1 MPDVRPSTK
10 RGIFLFLVA
19 LAIAIPAFVLM
30 RQRNA
35 PAPSPAATRNADG
48 SRSISP
54 ELAAQLAAIEQ
65 RELKI
70 AETVWAKELLA
81 QECGR
86 TFEAFWDSVIAAS
99 NKLDVVASFSFGE
112 IILGNWNSTNRLP
125 HGIQSR
131 ESSGTGPALSAI
143 EWMNFVTDSAAAG
156 WKLMQTEF
164 RHNRFDT
171 TADDQPRQSRFYFSA
186 HLTNGLLSR
195 AVVEGDLIVD
205 WASRSAG
212 DEFIPIKRIDA
223 SGLSIKMRDGEPL
236 FKLIL
241 AQQIKPPEHSQ
252 SIDPLIVHDVDGDGF
267 PEIILVAKNL
277 IFRRTGVDRYEAAS
291 LFRHPPDTIY
301 TAILGDFDGDGI
313 ADLLCHK
320 FRALVLMRGSVQGT
334 FEEPERIVWKAPAD
348 VNYPMVMTCGDMDQD
363 GDLDVFLGQYKDPYE
378 GGSVPTPFH
387 NANDGNPSYLFVNDG
402 HGNLTDATA
411 TSGLARKRWRR
422 CYSSSFVD
430 LDDDGHLDL
439 VVVSDFAGLDLYRND
454 GKGYFT
460 DVTDKWVN
468 EPHAFG
474 MGHGL
479 ADFNA
484 DGILDLLMIGMTSP
498 TVERLDHLQLWRPES
513 TEDRTMRSRMAAGN
527 RLYFGRSSGGFDL
540 PVAHLTINRSGWS
553 WGCGAFDFDNDG
565 FPDVFIANGLESRQ
579 TVRDY
584 EAEFWLHDQFV
595 GTSRDDPASYL
606 YFTTKFTRTR
616 GRGMSYG
623 GYEKNRFYINQAGRS
638 FLEAGH
644 LSGLAIE
651 QDSRNVVSE
660 DVDADG
666 RPDLIVTSFETWPEA
681 RQTLRVYKNTSA
693 QLNNWIGFRFRND
706 RPGRSS
712 IGAQVRI
719 QYAGR
724 QAVRQI
730 VAGDSY
736 RSQHSTSLHFGLGD
750 ANRVTMVEIRWADGR
765 SLAIRDPEV
774 NQSHLI
780 QRSSEAPGNH

>member
-1 MPDVRPSTK
+1 
-10 RGIFLFLVA
+10 
-19 LAIAIPAFVLM
+19 M
-30 RQRNA
+30 RLRHA
-35 PAPSPAATRNADG
+35 PTPSPATTRNADS
-48 SRSISP
+48 SRFISP

-70 AETVWAKELLA
+70 AGTVWAKELLA

-86 TFEAFWDSVIAAS
+86 TFEAFWDSLIAAS
-99 NKLDVVASFSFGE
+99 NKLDVVASFPFGE

-131 ESSGTGPALSAI
+131 EFSGVGPALSAR
-143 EWMNFVTDSAAAG
+143 EWKKLVADSAAAG

-171 TADDQPRQSRFYFSA
+171 TPDGQARQSRFYFSA
-186 HLTNGLLSR
+186 HLTNDVLSR
-195 AVVEGDLIVD
+195 AVIEGDLVVD
-205 WASRSAG
+205 WATKSAG
-212 DEFIPIKRIDA
+212 DEFTPIKRIDA
-223 SGLSIKMRDGEPL
+223 SGLSIKTRQGEPP

-252 SIDPLIVHDVDGDGF
+252 SIDPLIVQDLDGDGF
-267 PEIILVAKNL
+267 SEIILVAKNL
-277 IFRRTGVDRYEAAS
+277 ILRRTAVDRYEATP

-301 TAILGDFDGDGI
+301 TAVLGDFDGDGI

-320 FRALVLMRGSVQGT
+320 FQALVLMKGSAQGT
-334 FEEPERIVWKAPAD
+334 FDELERIVWKAPAD
-348 VNYPMVMTCGDMDQD
+348 VKYPMVLTCGDIDHD

-378 GGSVPTPFH
+378 GGSIPTPFH
-387 NANDGNPSYLFVNDG
+387 NANDGNPSYLLVNDG
-402 HGNLTDATA
+402 HGNLTEATEA
-411 TSGLARKRWRR
+411 AGLARKRWRR

-439 VVVSDFAGLDLYRND
+439 VVVSDFAGLDIYRND
-454 GKGYFT
+454 GKGRFT

-474 MGHGL
+474 MAHSL

-484 DGILDLLMIGMTSP
+484 DGRLDLLMIGMTSP
-498 TVERLDHLQLWRPES
+498 TVDRLDHLQLWRPDS
-513 TEDRTMRSRMAAGN
+513 LEDRAMRSRMAAGN
-527 RLYFGRSSGGFDL
+527 RLYFGRHAGGFDL
-540 PVAHLTINRSGWS
+540 PANGLSINRSGWS
-553 WGCGAFDFDNDG
+553 WGCSAFDFDNDG

-584 EAEFWLHDQFV
+584 DAEFWLHDQFV
-595 GTSRDDPASYL
+595 GTSREDSASYL
-606 YFTTKFTRTR
+606 YYTTKFTRTR

-623 GYEKNRFYINQAGRS
+623 GHEKNRFYINQAGKS

-644 LSGLAIE
+644 LFGLAIE
-651 QDSRNVVSE
+651 QDSRNVVS
-660 DVDADG
+660 DDLDADG

-681 RQTLRVYKNTSA
+681 RQTLRVYKNTSG
-693 QLNNWIGFRFRND
+693 QQNNWIGFRFSND
-706 RPGRSS
+706 RPGSS
-712 IGAQVRI
+712 PIGAQVRI

-730 VAGDSY
+730 VTGDSY
-736 RSQHSTSLHFGLGD
+736 RSQHSASLHFGLGD
-750 ANRVTMVEIRWADGR
+750 ANRVTTAEIRWAIGGT
-765 SLAIRDPEV
+765 LAIRDPEV
-774 NQSHLI
+774 NQYHLI
-780 QRSSEAPGNH
+780 QSSSEAPKNP